1 MNTWRA
7 GRLDLEAEIG
17 ELERRLDAMWRTA
30 GPARL
35 DLEMGIRDFGPIQD
49 AQIRLRPLTVFI
61 GPNGSGKSYAA
72 LLAHAAVSL
81 LGSGPHAIVGAYRR
95 GARAGAG
102 GGRAGGARQA
112 LKAGGGRNE
121 FLVTGRS
128 LGALSRD
135 AAGAIAAA
143 FSGQVEKNFGA
154 RPSSLVRSGRSSA
167 RIEIPGVAKISIPRS
182 GRGQA
187 ARLARPVSAA
197 ALREALAGEAGGG
210 GVRAGSVDGTGLA
223 CTFSGAVDARSAYD
237 RLLSRVVAAAL
248 GGHGHAVPAAA
259 SYLPASR
266 GGIVQSYKAALSS
279 AARGHARGQGHGDAP
294 RMKAA
299 VYEILASMLE
309 MGGGKGHFS
318 RAADELER
326 GVLRGKISLRD
337 TAGGLAPDIYYANRR
352 KMPISQASS
361 AASELAP
368 VVLLLRHVMKK
379 GDLLFIEEPESHMHP
394 ESQVAVAKCMV
405 GLVRAGLNVAV
416 TTHSTYIVERLSAY
430 LRAGQMTAAERS
442 RAGIGRGLYLEAGE
456 IAPYLFDMRGNR
468 TTVKA
473 VENSPQE
480 GISQEEFMRVNEAL
494 HEENIRAD
502 KFVG

>member
-1 MNTWRA
+1 MNTRRA
-7 GRLDLEAEIG
+7 GRADLEAEIG
-17 ELERRLDAMWRTA
+17 ELERRLGAMGRTA

-35 DLEMGIRDFGPIQD
+35 DLEMGIRDFGPIRD
-49 AQIRLRPLTVFI
+49 AHIRLRPLTVFI

-81 LGSGPHAIVGAYRR
+81 LGSGPHAVAGAYRR
-95 GARAGAG
+95 GAGAG
-102 GGRAGGARQA
+102 RTGGARQS

-143 FSGQVEKNFGA
+143 FSGQVEKNFGV
-154 RPSSLVRSGRSSA
+154 RPSSLVRSGASSA
-167 RIEIPGVAKISIPRS
+167 RIEIHGVAEMSIPRG

-197 ALREALAGEAGGG
+197 ALRDALAGEAGGG
-210 GVRAGSVDGTGLA
+210 VRAGGGGGTEIA

-237 RLLSRVVAAAL
+237 RLLSRAVAAAL

-266 GGIVQSYKAALSS
+266 AGIAESYKALLSS
-279 AARGHARGQGHGDAP
+279 VARSHAHGQGRGGAP

-299 VYEILASMLE
+299 VYEILAAMME
-309 MGGGKGHFS
+309 MGGGKGDFS

-326 GVLRGKISLRD
+326 DALRGKISLRD
-337 TAGGLAPDIYYANRR
+337 PAGGLAPDIYYANRR

-379 GDLLFIEEPESHMHP
+379 GDLLFVEEPESHMHP
-394 ESQVAVAKCMV
+394 ESQVAVARCMV
-405 GLVRAGLNVAV
+405 RLVRAGLNVAV

-430 LRAGQMTAAERS
+430 LRAGQMTATERS
-442 RAGIGRGLYLEAGE
+442 RAGISRGLYLEAGE
-456 IAPYLFDMRGNR
+456 VAPYLFDMRRGG

-473 VENSPQE
+473 VEHSPQE